1 MITLP
6 LKSLTTLLSTYNT
19 ELLTYSVNKYYSFFS
34 FLSAYVL
41 HEYEGKSLICLID
54 MRVCQLV
61 GTYSLSLSDTLNPS
75 DYNFSQPPLF
85 LPSIRFHEDTLLLQ
99 EAIFFSNEVV
109 IPLNAFNEVVIPLN
123 AFTFISKS
131 YEDYFKTFL
140 SDYSFY
146 LRTVRT
152 PLPNENYE
160 ACLISCGHIK
170 DILHTQLISSINSL
184 PPL

>member
-61 GTYSLSLSDTLNPS
+61 GTYSLSNTLNPS
-75 DYNFSQPPLF
+75 DYKFSLPSIF

-99 EAIFFSNEVV
+99 VTPKVLFFESS
-109 IPLNAFNEVVIPLN
+109 NEVVIPLN

-131 YEDYFKTFL
+131 YEDYFKAFL
-140 SDYSFY
+140 TDYSFY
-146 LRTVRT
+146 LRT
-152 PLPNENYE
+152 LYS
-160 ACLISCGHIK
+160 LIPT
-170 DILHTQLISSINSL
+170 LHTQLLSGINSL